1 MKIILTNDDG
11 IDAPGLDAL
20 EAALPLDCSHVIVAP
35 RDPCSGFSHQVTT
48 DRPLQLTP
56 VADDRYHVDGTPV
69 DCVRLALTEIMPD
82 ADFLLTG
89 INLGGNLGADI
100 YISGTVAAAREA
112 TLMGCPAMAISQYVG
127 VGRKVH
133 WDVST
138 RRAKPVIADL
148 LAGNMPQHALWN
160 INLPHPP
167 DDQEQVAS
175 VICSVD
181 FLPLDIRYRSRAD
194 GYTYAGN
201 YHQRPRTQGHDVD
214 ICFGGRIAVSAI
226 PVRFQ
231 TTPANGILTV
241 ATGADHDY
249 YFR

>member
-11 IDAPGLDAL
+11 IDAPGLAAI
-20 EAALPLDCSHVIVAP
+20 EAALPLVGSHVTVAP

-56 VADDRYHVDGTPV
+56 VANHRYHVDGTPV
-69 DCVRLALTEIMPD
+69 DCVRLALTKIMPD
-82 ADFLLTG
+82 ADFLLAG

-127 VGRKVH
+127 AYREVH

-138 RRAKPVIADL
+138 RRAKPVIANL
-148 LAGNMPQHALWN
+148 LAGNLPRHAFWN

-167 DDQEQVAS
+167 DDQERVAP
-175 VICSVD
+175 VLCPVD
-181 FLPLDIRYRSRAD
+181 FLPLDTRYRSGAD
-194 GYTYAGN
+194 GYTYTGN
-201 YHQRPRTQGHDVD
+201 YHQRPRTPGHDVD

-226 PVRFQ
+226 PIRFQ
-231 TTPANGILTV
+231 SAPDSGILPV
-241 ATGADHDY
+241 ATGTDHDY
-249 YFR
+249 YFH